1 MPWPTVPL
9 RIVWNLILQVVLNA
23 RSLIAYKEIF
33 VKVLVKNAR
42 NVQVEITTGRHTL
55 LADEPLGVGDDA
67 GPDPYALLL
76 SALGACKVMTTMMYA
91 RRKGWPLERVEVGL
105 ETHKIHAKDCED
117 CESDPD
123 AKVDVIEVELNFEGV
138 LTPEQVHRLEEISER
153 CPVHRTLIGEIK
165 IRTTVGQIALATSK
179 SHIEQFK

>member
-76 SALGACKVMTTMMYA
+76 SALGACKVMTVMMYA
-91 RRKGWPLERVEVGL
+91 CRKGWQLENVEIGL
-105 ETHKIHAKDCED
+105 EAHKVHAKDCED

-123 AKVDVIEVELNFEGV
+123 AKVDIIDVALKLEGN
-138 LTPEQVHRLEEISER
+138 LTPEQIQRLVQISER
-153 CPVHRTLIGEIK
+153 CPVHRTLIGE
-165 IRTTVGQIALATSK
+165 
-179 SHIEQFK
+179 